1 MVLRPAAG
9 LEPQTKIV
17 LDREVWKNFPALRRI
32 GEPPPHPAIRAVLRD
47 VHSLKPDATG
57 LRSQQA
63 HHGLQQRRLPDAVPP
78 HQADHLARL
87 HLKGDVPENVALP
100 IEHVEI
106 IELQQHPLPSVGR
119 DRFRRRADRP
129 EPFRPGL
136 RRAPCLRARPS
147 PSVRSAVRTPCH
159 VRSR

>member
-9 LEPQTKIV
+9 LEPQLKVV
-17 LDREVWKNFPALRRI
+17 LDGEVWKNFPALRRI

-57 LRSQQA
+57 LGSQQA

-100 IEHVEI
+100 IEHVERSEEHKS
-106 IELQQHPLPSVGR
+106 ELQ
-119 DRFRRRADRP
+119 
-129 EPFRPGL
+129 
-136 RRAPCLRARPS
+136 S
-147 PSVRSAVRTPCH
+147 PMYL
-159 VRSR
+159 